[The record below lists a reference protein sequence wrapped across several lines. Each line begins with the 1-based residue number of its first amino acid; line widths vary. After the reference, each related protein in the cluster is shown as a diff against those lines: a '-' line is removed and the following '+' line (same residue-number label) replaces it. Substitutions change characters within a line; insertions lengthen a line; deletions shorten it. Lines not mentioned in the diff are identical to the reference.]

1 MNYAGKKITCKK
13 KKFFVKS
20 KNKQIMK
27 INKSMGENET
37 KINQL

>member
-1 MNYAGKKITCKK
+1 MNYAGKKITCKNN
-13 KKFFVKS
+13 FFAKS